1 MLEELL
7 EHVDDRRR
15 AAWLYSL
22 PGAPAVDPFDQLRLN
37 PDVDICGFAFHG
49 RFAARGEYVYSRRYG
64 LSGPK
69 CSAADPRDHCWPT
82 YCCH

>member
-7 EHVDDRRR
+7 EHVNDCSGS
-15 AAWLYSL
+15 AWRYSL
-22 PGAPAVDPFDQLRLN
+22 PDAPGIDFLDQLRLD

-69 CSAADPRDHCWPT
+69 CSAADPRDHC
-82 YCCH
+82 